1 MSPIKLD
8 ITVRKINAKTSIL
21 DIQGEVTGSAESI
34 LMDAYTQATAAGAQ
48 AVILNFSGLEYM
60 NSSGIG
66 LLVTLLIRTQR
77 QKQRL
82 ACLWAERALPA
93 DLRADPARQG
103 HRHPRIGSRGAGRSR
118 LIAGGRWLIAGGESC
133 ERRIVPT
140 QRVRNTQY
148 AGGCPCPNQHNS
160 PTHQPP
166 RDAAYWAKPVSGLT
180 VGDVSPEANN
190 LNVEGRVRRSGR

>member
-1 MSPIKLD
+1 M
-8 ITVRKINAKTSIL
+8 RKTQHAACKEVPWLPSNSILQCERSVHQTSIL

-82 ACLWAERALPA
+82 LAFGLSEHYRQIFELTQLDKAIGIHATEAAALA
-93 DLRADPARQG
+93 A
-103 HRHPRIGSRGAGRSR
+103 AG
-118 LIAGGRWLIAGGESC
+118 
-133 ERRIVPT
+133 
-140 QRVRNTQY
+140 
-148 AGGCPCPNQHNS
+148 
-160 PTHQPP
+160 
-166 RDAAYWAKPVSGLT
+166 
-180 VGDVSPEANN
+180 
-190 LNVEGRVRRSGR
+190 